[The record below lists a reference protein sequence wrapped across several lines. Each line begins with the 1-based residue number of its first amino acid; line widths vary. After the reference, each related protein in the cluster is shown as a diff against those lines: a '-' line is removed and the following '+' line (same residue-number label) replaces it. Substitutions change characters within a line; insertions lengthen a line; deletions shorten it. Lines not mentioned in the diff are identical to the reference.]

1 MTFSLPLPSSILKL
15 PKRNAVAVV
24 EVVVEGNNR
33 NAVAVVVEGDNRIVV
48 VVVYSFTI
56 YEVVL
61 KKKLSLG
68 SMWDRCGI
76 DVGSMKGRF
85 RVDVGSMWSQGGRGR
100 KIYIIK

>member
-1 MTFSLPLPSSILKL
+1 MLKL

-33 NAVAVVVEGDNRIVV
+33 NAVAVV
-48 VVVYSFTI
+48 YSFTT

-61 KKKLSLG
+61 KKKVES
-68 SMWDRCGI
+68 RV

-85 RVDVGSMWSQGGRGR
+85 RVDIG
-100 KIYIIK
+100 